1 MTRRKGSKRVAR
13 SKFDKELENMI
24 EKNWKALLVLG
35 AVGFVWFSKE
45 KIVTEIMKRVPAAMD
60 VTVSIFRL
68 ILWGIFIYAVIRI
81 ALHYLYLYFETKR
94 YRYVMLIPHIEDE
107 VTTEKLGQM
116 IRHVHGTGR
125 KPLERF
131 IKGRDWYRMIMYRP
145 EGRKERVRY
154 YIGGPEDK
162 LQLIV
167 EAVQSVYTNSEV
179 YTIRKEE
186 MPFPT
191 KKAVGGRMVLKRKRL
206 EATLSLARYTRDVL
220 PMLGNAMEE
229 KTWVDIAF
237 SPDNG
242 YRLTKGIRKAEKAI
256 KKKKKDGLDAFEKEE
271 IRALNKRFSKNEVAF
286 QVSVSFASEYHPGVP
301 VIKNI
306 GHMVASLMADV
317 NELRYRRLRRCIAFV
332 PRPVYGKMVWTGSEL
347 LNLMHLPNV
356 TGDKNNKTEKNI
368 LYLDKGEA
376 MIPDDMLAEG
386 ITIGH
391 VMHPYIKNRL
401 VKIREEFFKNHG
413 YITGKVGSGK
423 STVAMKVMQ
432 SIIDEWLE
440 NPDEAGGLSLF
451 DPTKDLAYVALNR
464 LLKAEKDGKRVDWS
478 KVHFIRFRDTDYPP
492 ALNLF
497 HRFPGEDIQTVV
509 ESIMEMIQLMI
520 PGQAQQT
527 ERLLRAII
535 GTLLCDGSQNHT
547 VLSIPLFISDELFRA
562 NVLQNLQ
569 GIEKKYYAHFWK
581 NEVGKALE
589 DSTQA
594 ILNRL
599 DIFRNT
605 LYLKRM
611 YGQTGFSLEIR
622 KWMDQGHLIFYE
634 VAGMSKED
642 IQLTVGYISSQYHRI
657 AQQRPHGSKLHLAVI
672 DEAHDVQV
680 PVLPKIIAKD
690 RKHGLGLWVITQQ
703 VSGQLDKELTD
714 MLTEAGGNYFV
725 CRQGFNSAKTLEG
738 IMQKQFRT
746 EYLQGL
752 PNLVVAIQTQDRI
765 DGDAQNVWCTIRVPP
780 LERYLPSGKVANYQI
795 EQEIQASNE
804 WTKTK
809 IKELERSTGKSG
821 SEIDQEIDEF
831 LYGKG
836 KYLVS
841 EKVLL
846 QKEEPTIE
854 SGLDEMEEKSL
865 LVRETSEKQEKKQ
878 QVDERNRQYTQMQ
891 GAKQNRQMAQVIPF
905 CKQNVETKQAVTV
918 GAKHGTESIEN
929 EKQPEVS
936 TETNPKTETGME
948 EEISGFDSW
957 EKE

>member
-1 MTRRKGSKRVAR
+1 MAR
-13 SKFDKELENMI
+13 SKFDKELENI
-24 EKNWKALLVLG
+24 LEKHWKPLLALGGVGLV
-35 AVGFVWFSKE
+35 WYSKE
-45 KIVTEIMKRVPAAMD
+45 KILAEIMNRVPTAID
-60 VTVSIFRL
+60 VTVSICRL
-68 ILWGIFIYAVIRI
+68 ILLGIIVYAVICI
-81 ALHYLYLYFETKR
+81 SLHYMYLYFEKKR

-125 KPLERF
+125 KPLERLR
-131 IKGRDWYRMIMYRP
+131 KGRDWYRMIMYRP

-154 YIGGPEDK
+154 YIGGPDDK

-167 EAVQSVYTNSEV
+167 EAIQSVYTNSEV
-179 YTIRKEE
+179 YTILKEE

-242 YRLTKGIRKAEKAI
+242 YRLIKGIRKAEKAI

-286 QVSVSFASEYHPGVP
+286 QVSVSFASNHHPGVP

-317 NELRYRRLRRCIAFV
+317 NELRYRRLRRCMPFV
-332 PRPVYGKMVWTGSEL
+332 PHPVYGKMVWTGSEL
-347 LNLMHLPNV
+347 LNLLHLPNV

-391 VMHPYIKNRL
+391 VMHPYIKDRL

-440 NPDEAGGLSLF
+440 NPDEAGGQSLF

-464 LLKAEKDGKRVDWS
+464 LLKAEKDGKLVDWS

-535 GTLLCDGSQNHT
+535 GTLLCDGSQEHT

-569 GIEKKYYAHFWK
+569 GTEKKYYAHFWK

-611 YGQTGFSLEIR
+611 YGQTGFSLDIR
-622 KWMDQGHLIFYE
+622 KWMDHGHLIFYDL
-634 VAGMSKED
+634 AGMSKED

-746 EYLQGL
+746 EYLQSL

-780 LERYLPSGKVANYQI
+780 LERYLPSGKIANYQI

-821 SEIDQEIDEF
+821 SEIDKEIDEF

-836 KYLVS
+836 KYLAS
-841 EKVLL
+841 EKIRLK
-846 QKEEPTIE
+846 KEELVVE
-854 SGLDEMEEKSL
+854 SGWEALEQSSPSL
-865 LVRETSEKQEKKQ
+865 ETKNESLEKQSTEDVAKKQ
-878 QVDERNRQYTQMQ
+878 ETIQEVRTES
-891 GAKQNRQMAQVIPF
+891 KQQAQVIPF
-905 CKQNVETKQAVTV
+905 RKTAT
-918 GAKHGTESIEN
+918 ATIERVKE
-929 EKQPEVS
+929 EKQQS
-936 TETNPKTETGME
+936 TEPTPNKQKEQLTPADAPKIEKKEEME
-948 EEISGFDSW
+948 EDSIFDIW
-957 EKE
+957 EEE

>member
-1 MTRRKGSKRVAR
+1 MAR
-13 SKFDKELENMI
+13 SKFDREFEQILE
-24 EKNWKALLVLG
+24 KHWKPLLMLG
-35 AVGFVWFSKE
+35 GAGFVWFSKD
-45 KIVTEIMKRVPAAMD
+45 KIFIEVMRIVPTAAD
-60 VTVSIFRL
+60 VMSRIGRL
-68 ILWGIFIYAVIRI
+68 ILLGIMIYALIRI
-81 ALHYLYLYFETKR
+81 FFHYLYLYFEKKR
-94 YRYVMLIPHIEDE
+94 YRYVMMIPHIEDE

-125 KPLERF
+125 KPLDRL

-145 EGRKERVRY
+145 DGRKERVRY
-154 YIGGPEDK
+154 YIGGPEDGLK
-162 LQLIV
+162 RILQAIR
-167 EAVQSVYTNSEV
+167 SVYVHSEV
-179 YTIRKEE
+179 YSIPKEE

-191 KKAVGGRMVLKRKRL
+191 RKAVGGRMILKRKRL

-220 PMLGNAMEE
+220 PMLGSAMEE
-229 KTWVDIAF
+229 NTWVDIAF

-256 KKKKKDGLDAFEKEE
+256 KKKKGHGLDAFEKEE

-286 QVSVSFASEYHPGVP
+286 QVSVSFASDHYPGVP
-301 VIKNI
+301 VIKNL
-306 GHMVASLMADV
+306 GHMVASIMADV
-317 NELRYRRLRRCIAFV
+317 NELRYRRLRRCIPDV
-332 PRPVYGKMVWTGSEL
+332 PNPVYGKMVWTGSEL
-347 LNLMHLPNV
+347 LNLLHLPNV
-356 TGDKNNKTEKNI
+356 TGDKNSKTEKHI

-376 MIPDDMLAEG
+376 MIPSDILSEG

-391 VMHPYIKNRL
+391 VMHPYIKDRL

-423 STVAMKVMQ
+423 STVAMMVMQ
-432 SIIDEWLE
+432 SVIDKWIE
-440 NPDEAGGLSLF
+440 NPKEAGGLSLL
-451 DPTKDLAYVALNR
+451 DPTEDLAYVVLNR
-464 LLKAEKDGKRVDWS
+464 LLKAEKDGKQVDWS
-478 KVHFIRFRDTDYPP
+478 KVHFLRFRNTEYPP
-492 ALNLF
+492 ALNLL

-509 ESIMEMIQLMI
+509 ESVMEMIKLMI
-520 PGQAQQT
+520 QGQAQQT

-535 GTLLCDGSQNHT
+535 GTLLCDQSQNHT
-547 VLSIPLFISDELFRA
+547 ILSIPLFISDEIFRVH
-562 NVLQNLQ
+562 VLENL
-569 GIEKKYYAHFWK
+569 GGPEKKYYSHFWK
-581 NEVGKALE
+581 HEVGSALE

-605 LYLKRM
+605 LYLKRI
-611 YGQTGFSLEIR
+611 YGQSHFSLEIR
-622 KWMDQGHLIFYE
+622 KWMDEGHLVFYDL
-634 VAGMSKED
+634 AGMGKDD
-642 IQLTVGYISSQYHRI
+642 IQLTVGYIANQYHRI
-657 AQQRPHGSKLHLAVI
+657 AQQRPHGSKLHLKVI

-703 VSGQLDKELTD
+703 VTGQLDRELTD

-746 EYLQGL
+746 EYLQNL
-752 PNLVVAIQTQDRI
+752 ANLVVAIQTQDRI

-821 SEIDQEIDEF
+821 SEIDKEIDEF

-841 EKVLL
+841 EKVMLK
-846 QKEEPTIE
+846 KEEPTIE
-854 SGLDEMEEKSL
+854 SGLDEMEEKAS
-865 LVRETSEKQEKKQ
+865 LVRGTSEKQESKE
-878 QVDERNRQYTQMQ
+878 QVDERNSQNTQMQ
-891 GAKQNRQMAQVIPF
+891 EIKQVIQNAQILPF
-905 CKQNVETKQAVTV
+905 RKQKEEPKQMVTV
-918 GAKHGTESIEN
+918 GSKNEIDSIESK
-929 EKQPEVS
+929 KQPELS
-936 TETNPKTETGME
+936 KETNQKTETLIE
-948 EEISGFDSW
+948 DEISGFDSW

>member
-1 MTRRKGSKRVAR
+1 
-13 SKFDKELENMI
+13 MI

-35 AVGFVWFSKE
+35 AVGFVWFSRE
-45 KIVTEIMKRVPAAMD
+45 KIVTEIMKRVPTVID
-60 VTVSIFRL
+60 VTVSICRL
-68 ILWGIFIYAVIRI
+68 ILWGIIVYAVIRI
-81 ALHYLYLYFETKR
+81 ALHYLYLHFETKR

-125 KPLERF
+125 KPLERLR
-131 IKGRDWYRMIMYRP
+131 KGRDWYRMIMYRP

-167 EAVQSVYTNSEV
+167 EAIQSVYTNSEV
-179 YTIRKEE
+179 YTILKEE

-286 QVSVSFASEYHPGVP
+286 QVSVSFASNHHPGVP

-317 NELRYRRLRRCIAFV
+317 NELRYRRLRRCMPIV
-332 PRPVYGKMVWTGSEL
+332 PHPVYGKMVWTGSEL

-356 TGDKNNKTEKNI
+356 TGDKNNKIEKNI

-440 NPDEAGGLSLF
+440 NPDEAGGQSLF

-547 VLSIPLFISDELFRA
+547 ILSIPLFISDELFRA

-569 GIEKKYYAHFWK
+569 GTEKKYYAHFWK

-611 YGQTGFSLEIR
+611 YGQTGFSLDIR
-622 KWMDQGHLIFYE
+622 KWMDQGHLIFYDL
-634 VAGMSKED
+634 AGMSKED

-657 AQQRPHGSKLHLAVI
+657 AQQRPHGSKLHLVVI

-746 EYLQGL
+746 EYLQSL

-821 SEIDQEIDEF
+821 SEIDKEIDEF

-841 EKVLL
+841 EKVMLK
-846 QKEEPTIE
+846 KEEPTIE
-854 SGLDEMEEKSL
+854 SGLDEMEEKAS
-865 LVRETSEKQEKKQ
+865 LVRGTSEKQESKE
-878 QVDERNRQYTQMQ
+878 QVDERNSQNTNIQET
-891 GAKQNRQMAQVIPF
+891 KQNKQAAQVIPF
-905 CKQNVETKQAVTV
+905 PNSNVETNQRITAE
-918 GAKHGTESIEN
+918 AKHEMEN
-929 EKQPEVS
+929 IKSEKQPDISKEV
-936 TETNPKTETGME
+936 NQKIETGIE
-948 EEISGFDSW
+948 EEVSGFDSW

>member
-1 MTRRKGSKRVAR
+1 MAR
-13 SKFDKELENMI
+13 SKFDKELENI
-24 EKNWKALLVLG
+24 LEKHWKPLLVLG
-35 AVGFVWFSKE
+35 GAGFVWFSKD
-45 KIVTEIMKRVPAAMD
+45 KIIVEVMRVVPTVADVIGEI
-60 VTVSIFRL
+60 SRL
-68 ILWGIFIYAVIRI
+68 ILLGITIYALIRI
-81 ALHYLYLYFETKR
+81 FFHYLYLYFEKKR
-94 YRYVMLIPHIEDE
+94 YRYVMMIPHIEDE

-125 KPLERF
+125 KPLER
-131 IKGRDWYRMIMYRP
+131 ILKGRDWYRMMIYRP

-167 EAVQSVYTNSEV
+167 EAIQSVYTNSEV
-179 YTIRKEE
+179 YTILKEE

-191 KKAVGGRMVLKRKRL
+191 KKAVGGRMILKRKRL

-220 PMLGNAMEE
+220 PMEE

-286 QVSVSFASEYHPGVP
+286 QVSVSFASDHYPGVP

-317 NELRYRRLRRCIAFV
+317 NELRYRRLRRCMSFV
-332 PRPVYGKMVWTGSEL
+332 PHPVYGKMVWTGSEL

-464 LLKAEKDGKRVDWS
+464 LLKAEKDGKHVDWS

-569 GIEKKYYAHFWK
+569 GTEKKYYAHFWK
-581 NEVGKALE
+581 CEVGKALE

-611 YGQTGFSLEIR
+611 YGQTGFSLDIR
-622 KWMDQGHLIFYE
+622 KWMDQGHLIFYDL
-634 VAGMSKED
+634 AGMSKED

-746 EYLQGL
+746 EYLQSL

-821 SEIDQEIDEF
+821 SEIDQDIDEF

-846 QKEEPTIE
+846 KKEEPTIK
-854 SGLDEMEEKSL
+854 SGLEEMEEEAS
-865 LVRETSEKQEKKQ
+865 LVRGTSEKQGNKEK
-878 QVDERNRQYTQMQ
+878 VDGRDSQKEQMQ
-891 GAKQNRQMAQVIPF
+891 EIEKVIQNAQILPFRKQ
-905 CKQNVETKQAVTV
+905 KVETKQTVTV
-918 GAKHGTESIEN
+918 GAKNETDSIEI
-929 EKQPEVS
+929 EKKVELS
-936 TETNPKTETGME
+936 KETNQKTETWIE